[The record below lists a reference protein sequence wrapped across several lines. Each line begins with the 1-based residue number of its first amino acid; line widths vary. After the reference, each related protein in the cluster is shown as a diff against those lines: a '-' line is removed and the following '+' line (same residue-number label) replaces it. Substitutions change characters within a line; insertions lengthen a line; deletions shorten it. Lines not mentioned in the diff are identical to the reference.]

1 MAGEPN
7 LPGPWLG
14 IVNKV
19 LLKHSFIDQ
28 HSCFCTSEV
37 ELSSWMETSW
47 PLKTEILTIRIR

>member
-28 HSCFCTSEV
+28 HSCFRTSKV
-37 ELSSWMETSW
+37 ELSS
-47 PLKTEILTIRIR
+47 